1 MLRCLTVDGWDLSLS
16 WIQLQHL
23 RLHPSLRLLMRTPSI
38 PEVREAAA
46 LIALDAI
53 KERLFSGQAIRYGRR
68 YTVANIRLTGIFV

>member
-1 MLRCLTVDGWDLSLS
+1 
-16 WIQLQHL
+16 
-23 RLHPSLRLLMRTPSI
+23 MRTPSI